1 MPGYYPPSP
10 DDHLARFVGSLTI
23 DDVKRKTVAHF
34 CHPNWYKNMPTVG
47 QHLVGIPSTLV
58 QIVDGIPTSAAIG
71 RTGLR
76 RRIISVSETRLLN
89 ILTDEELHKLDRDID
104 DYMEGWDK
112 LHPEAP
118 VKTNPIILRIETER
132 DGPIVRIPHSFE
144 ELIIQ
149 VMTAKAHQELV
160 AQEDALVFA
169 KLQELRV

>member
-10 DDHLARFVGSLTI
+10 DDHFARFAGALTI
-23 DDVKRKTVAHF
+23 GHVRRKTVAHF
-34 CHPNWYKNMPTVG
+34 CHPHWWAKNMPTVG
-47 QHLVGIPSTLV
+47 EHLVGIPSSPV
-58 QIVDGIPTSAAIG
+58 QIVDGIPTSATIG

-76 RRIISVSETRLLN
+76 RRIISVSEVKLLN

-132 DGPIVRIPHSFE
+132 NGPIVRFPHSFE
-144 ELIIQ
+144 ELVIQ

-160 AQEDALVFA
+160 AQEDARVFGT
-169 KLQELRV
+169 LLPS